1 MADVSHT
8 EEIIT
13 PGKKA
18 ARADTSAVEW
28 VQALRDA
35 KITEKVIADVASANF
50 EERWHQLAEGNQK
63 KFDRGEID
71 HAALM
76 QLDLEHDD
84 EREKEMRAVLGDQG
98 FRHWDENRLLADVSR
113 TGVQLSVHESDQLYD
128 MRREAD
134 RKRLDLDKARLAGK
148 LTDQDSAAQSEALS
162 TQYNQQLLKFLG
174 NDRYAQMENGGD
186 TGTSELK
193 QNLRGIQADDSQ
205 IAGMQTEQQTWN
217 SQRNDLD
224 IKLQQGDITA
234 EDYEKQTKALET
246 QRDEEYKKVLGSDAF
261 AEFQRNQNPQYQS
274 LKGIGASLGF
284 TADDING
291 LYATIQ
297 GYQNE
302 VTDYR
307 DRAKALENQGQTI
320 DWSGVDKVLQ
330 NFSQQ
335 TETALRDKLGERF
348 DKFKRSNLM
357 PFER

>member
-1 MADVSHT
+1 METSHN
-8 EEIIT
+8 EEII
-13 PGKKA
+13 PPAKKLKSS
-18 ARADTSAVEW
+18 DTSPVEW

-50 EERWHQLAEGNQK
+50 EERWHQLAEENQK

-76 QLDLEHDD
+76 RFDLEHDD
-84 EREKEMRAVLGDQG
+84 EREKEMRAALGEQA
-98 FRHWDENRLLADVSR
+98 FHHWDENRLLADVNR
-113 TGVQLSVHESDQLYD
+113 TGVQLSGDESDQLYE
-128 MRREAD
+128 MRKDLD
-134 RKRLDLDKARLAGK
+134 RKRLELDKARLDGK
-148 LTDQDSAAQSEALS
+148 LTDQDSASQSEALF

-186 TGTSELK
+186 TGVGELK
-193 QNLRGIQADDSQ
+193 RSLGDIKADDSQ
-205 IAGMQTEQQTWN
+205 VAGMQTAQQSWN
-217 SQRNDLD
+217 SQRGDLD

-234 EDYEKQTKALET
+234 EDYEKQMKALEA
-246 QRDEEYKKVLGSDAF
+246 QRDEEYKKVLGADAF
-261 AEFQRNQNPQYQS
+261 AAFQRNQNAQYQA
-274 LKGIGASLGF
+274 LKNVGSGIGF
-284 TADDING
+284 TDDDINS

-307 DRAKALENQGQTI
+307 DRAKALESQGQTI

-330 NFSQQ
+330 TFSQQ
-335 TETALRDKLGERF
+335 TETALRDKLGDRF
-348 DKFKRSNLM
+348 DKLQRSNLM